1 MLKKNELIKKVVK
14 KLRDYPNLKAIVL
27 YGSYAKGEATKES
40 DIDLLI
46 VLDVEKPIYEL
57 KNILKIVRQVDKENK
72 ISLQLTNLKD
82 GNYSLYQKVLREGKA
97 LTGKFDVGLNELKL
111 RPYKVINYDLSN
123 LKPAVKVKVSK
134 RVNGSLIKKRIKGKV
149 KEYKY
154 NGLKDEKGVI
164 VLPNSSILLP
174 EEIANGFIQFLDINN
189 VRYKQFNV
197 WKE

>member
-1 MLKKNELIKKVVK
+1 MKNKLIEKIAK
-14 KLRDYPNLKAIVL
+14 KLKDYPNLKAVVL
-27 YGSYAKGEATKES
+27 YGSYARGEAAYDS

-46 VLDVEKPIYEL
+46 VLNIKKPVYEL

-82 GNYSLYQKVLREGKA
+82 GNYSFYQKVLREGKV
-97 LTGKFDVGLNELKL
+97 LIGKFDAGINELKL
-111 RPYKVINYDLSN
+111 QPYKVINYDLSS

-134 RVNGSLIKKRIKGKV
+134 RVNGSLTKKRVRGQV

-154 NGLKDEKGVI
+154 KGLKDDKGVI
-164 VLPNSSILLP
+164 VLPNSSVLLP
-174 EEIANGFIQFLDINN
+174 EETANGFIQFLDINN
-189 VRYKQFNV
+189 VKYRQFNV